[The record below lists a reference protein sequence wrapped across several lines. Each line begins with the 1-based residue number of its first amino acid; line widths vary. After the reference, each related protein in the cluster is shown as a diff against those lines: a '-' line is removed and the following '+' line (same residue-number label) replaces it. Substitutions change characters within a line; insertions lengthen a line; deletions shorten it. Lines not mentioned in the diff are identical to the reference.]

1 MAQFTTNNHGNPQVL
16 DQSGFVYSKHRTKNN
31 WRCQKN
37 SKKEGWSC
45 KARVKTIISGNE
57 THIVKY
63 VGNHIHPP
71 CFPPENPKEIDLE
84 SDYNKVKPLKI

>member
-16 DQSGFVYSKHRTKNN
+16 DQAGFVYSKHRTKNN

-37 SKKEGWSC
+37 SKNEGWTC
-45 KARVKTIISGNE
+45 KARVKTIVSGNE
-57 THIVKY
+57 IHIVKH

-71 CFPPENPKEIDLE
+71 CFPPENPKEIVLE
-84 SDYNKVKPLKI
+84 SDEK

>member
-1 MAQFTTNNHGNPQVL
+1 M
-16 DQSGFVYSKHRTKNN
+16 SKEF
-31 WRCQKN
+31 
-37 SKKEGWSC
+37 KKEGWSC

-84 SDYNKVKPLKI
+84 SDYNKVKPLKIQSIGDVLGHGAKRKNS